1 MFTFIPTSTAPLPML
16 LQPTSSVRHSP
27 SKSMQALE
35 SCCKE
40 KELNR
45 TLGGHCNLMLMQ
57 LTTDDPCDERKL
69 RAAESARM
77 LCTRQ
82 HYSRPESAHQ

>member
-1 MFTFIPTSTAPLPML
+1 MFTFIPTSTAPLPIL

-35 SCCKE
+35 LHCKE

-45 TLGGHCNLMLMQ
+45 TLGGHCDLMLMQ

-69 RAAESARM
+69 RAAESACKP
-77 LCTRQ
+77 CTRQ
-82 HYSRPESAHQ
+82 RYSSPESVH